1 MNEPS
6 NELYNNVIFSRHFGN
21 VRNMTPTNMPC
32 DFDGFQ
38 KLIDLL
44 FPDDIYNPKLSEI
57 ISSVKNSMND
67 NELSTVCPESEKM
80 EKTPKPQN
88 PKTPKPHCKK
98 VVLKKLYLK
107 LEFYIFDANVLSSRV
122 NAFA

>member
-67 NELSTVCPESEKM
+67 DELRLNAFLCGSFPPVSLG
-80 EKTPKPQN
+80 N
-88 PKTPKPHCKK
+88 VAPKTIQF
-98 VVLKKLYLK
+98 L
-107 LEFYIFDANVLSSRV
+107 
-122 NAFA
+122 